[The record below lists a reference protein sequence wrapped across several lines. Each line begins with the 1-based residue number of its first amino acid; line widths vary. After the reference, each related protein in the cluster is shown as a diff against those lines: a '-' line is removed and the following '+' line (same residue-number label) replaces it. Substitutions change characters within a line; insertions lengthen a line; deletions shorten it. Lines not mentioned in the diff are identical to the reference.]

1 MKKYREQ
8 IWSIIFF
15 LLLSLLVFIV
25 LFILISN
32 RQEMAHELK
41 IGGVFIDSI
50 EDDGW
55 SEIHYEGLSAACDK
69 LDLPLEIVEHVDE
82 NAEATAPAVAE
93 LVSKGCNVIFLTS
106 GGFGN
111 NCQQILES
119 YPDVTFYTVST
130 ECDAFNTSTYFGR
143 IYEMR
148 YLSGIIAGTMTKT
161 NILGFVGGTNT
172 PQVDRGVNAYYLGAK
187 SVNPDVKLK
196 VRFIGSWSD
205 EEAER
210 RAAEKL
216 IFEDGADVMT
226 FHASHPITIDV
237 AEENGVYSIGYNSV
251 KKQHSSKFLT
261 AVVFEWE
268 PLYDGILT
276 DFIKGN
282 TNNPA
287 GYWWGAQ
294 HNVVSL
300 SPYSEEV
307 PKELIPVIDEN
318 MEKFR
323 NGWDVYLG
331 EIYRNDGVKMCEEN
345 ERISDDALLFRM
357 DWFVEGVEVLEE

>member
-1 MKKYREQ
+1 MKKFRDS
-8 IWSIIFF
+8 IWSVFF
-15 LLLSLLVFIV
+15 ILLLVALTGIV

-32 RQEMAHELK
+32 RQQNERIIK
-41 IGGVFIDSI
+41 VGGVFIDSI
-50 EDDGW
+50 NDGGW
-55 SEIHYEGLSAACDK
+55 SEIHYEGLYAACEK
-69 LDLPLEIVEHVDE
+69 LELPLEIVEHVDE
-82 NAEATAPAVAE
+82 TAQATAPAVEE

-111 NCQQILES
+111 NCQEILES
-119 YPDVTFYTVST
+119 YPDVVFYTVST

-196 VRFIGSWSD
+196 VRFIGSWQD

-210 RAAEKL
+210 KAAEKL
-216 IFEDGADVMT
+216 IFEDNADVLT
-226 FHASHPITIDV
+226 FHASHPVTIDV
-237 AEENGVYSIGYNSV
+237 AEENNVYSIGYNSV
-251 KKQHSSKFLT
+251 KTEHSDKFLT

-268 PLYDGILT
+268 PLYEGILT
-276 DFIKGN
+276 DYFKGN
-282 TNNPA
+282 VNNV
-287 GYWWGAQ
+287 YWWGAQ
-294 HNVVSL
+294 YGVVEL
-300 SPYSEEV
+300 SPYSDEV
-307 PKELIPVIDEN
+307 PKELIPVIEEN
-318 MEKFR
+318 MEKFS

-331 EIYRNDGVKMCEEN
+331 ELYRNDGVKMCDEN
-345 ERISDDALLFRM
+345 ERISDDALLFKM
-357 DWFVEGVEVLEE
+357 DWFVEGVEVYE

>member
-1 MKKYREQ
+1 MKKFRENFWF
-8 IWSIIFF
+8 ILFI
-15 LLLSLLVFIV
+15 LLLVALFFIM

-32 RQEMAHELK
+32 RQEKERVVK

-50 EDDGW
+50 NDDGW
-55 SEIHYEGLSAACDK
+55 SEIHYEGLSAACEK

-82 NAEATAPAVAE
+82 NAEATGPAVAE

-111 NCQQILES
+111 NCQEILES
-119 YPDVTFYTVST
+119 YPDVVFYTVST

-148 YLSGIIAGTMTKT
+148 YLSGMIAGTMTKT
-161 NILGFVGGTNT
+161 NILGFVGGMNI

-187 SVNPDVKLK
+187 AVNPDVKLK
-196 VRFIGSWSD
+196 VRFIGNWQD

-210 RAAEKL
+210 IAAEKL
-216 IFEDGADVMT
+216 IFEDGADILT
-226 FHASHPITIDV
+226 FHASHPVTIDV

-251 KKQHSSKFLT
+251 KKEYSEKFLT
-261 AVVFEWE
+261 AVVFEWG
-268 PLYDGILT
+268 PLYEGILA
-276 DFIKGN
+276 DYFKGDV
-282 TNNPA
+282 NNS
-287 GYWWGAQ
+287 YWWGAQ
-294 HNVVSL
+294 YGVVEL
-300 SPYSEEV
+300 SPFSSEV
-307 PKELIPVIDEN
+307 PKELIPVIEEN

-331 EIYRNDGVKMCEEN
+331 EIYRSDGVKMCDEN
-345 ERISDDALLFRM
+345 ERISDDALLFKM
-357 DWFVEGVEVLEE
+357 DWFVEGVEVYE